1 MLQVVMYSKEQCP
14 LCDKGE
20 QVLKELKDELPFE
33 LSIVDIYKDDE
44 LLLKYQIMIP
54 VAAVE
59 TEEGIEELDYGQ
71 LSKEKI
77 RKRLLQI
84 IG

>member
-20 QVLKELKDELPFE
+20 QMLQELKEELPFE
-33 LSIVDIYKDDE
+33 LSVVDIYKDDE
-44 LLLKYQIMIP
+44 LLLNYQLMIP
-54 VAAVE
+54 VAAVQ
-59 TEEGIEELDYGQ
+59 TEEGIEEIDYGQ

>member
-1 MLQVVMYSKEQCP
+1 M
-14 LCDKGE
+14 
-20 QVLKELKDELPFE
+20 
-33 LSIVDIYKDDE
+33 DIYKDDE
-44 LLLKYQIMIP
+44 LLLNYQLMIP
-54 VAAVE
+54 VAAVQ
-59 TEEGIEELDYGQ
+59 TEEGIEEIDYGQ